1 VALLGIAHTW
11 FGWAPLAWCFGGNGE
26 THLMSFELSQLFLI
40 SFGYLMLLFGIA
52 HVTERGLIP
61 ERLIRHP
68 LTYVLSL
75 GVFASAW
82 AIYGVVGLAH
92 EYGYGFLSYYLGL
105 AGTFV
110 FAPLV
115 LLPILRITRRY
126 MHSSLADVLTFRYRS
141 QWAGSLITVFMVLA
155 ILPLLALQIQAVSD
169 TLHVLSADQNFV
181 FSNETRHNGLALIF
195 CLVIIV
201 FTISFGSRHLTAHER
216 HNGLVAAIAFESIVK
231 LVAIL
236 AVGYAAIFN
245 VFDGFAGLDQWLK
258 NNPEFVELLQQPS
271 KEDSSRSLLL
281 IFFSAAVAMPH
292 LFHMIFAEN
301 PNVKA
306 MQTAGWGVPL
316 FLLLMSLPILPI
328 MWAGFKLG
336 TFLPTEYFT
345 LAIGIELNSPYLATL
360 TFIGGL
366 SAASG
371 AMIVTT
377 LALASMCLK
386 HLILPVYRPS
396 TDRDIYRWL
405 LWIRRILILFI
416 ILTGYLFFL
425 FIVGR
430 EALSNLGLASFT
442 ATLQFL
448 PGILAALY
456 WQGANRYGFIT
467 GLIIGFS
474 VWFGFLM
481 LPLLSDFD
489 PIIFSK
495 LYFNYTYDDQW
506 SASTIVSLGLNA
518 AMLVIVSLLTHTSE
532 EELSAAEVC
541 STDDLNRP
549 TRRLLTVQ
557 NPSQMKEQLATA
569 LGTRTAQRE
578 VDRALHE
585 MQMNDTENRP
595 FALRRLRYRV
605 EANLSGLLGPS
616 VANDMVN
623 QLLPYETPT
632 DSVVSDDIN
641 LIEGQLESYKTHLT
655 GLAADLDNLRRYHRQ
670 TLQDLPVGVCSL
682 GQDREILM
690 WNHSIALFTGISTFE
705 VIGSYLLS
713 LPAPWG
719 KLLHDFI
726 IQSQAHIYKQRVET
740 DAGPRWVNLHKAQT
754 APGSDHQDG
763 RVIVLEDATEVQTLE
778 DELLHSERLA
788 SIGKLAAGVA
798 HEIGN
803 PVTGIACLAQNLRYD
818 TDNPQSLEAAKDILI
833 QTERISKI
841 VDTLVNFA
849 HTGPQF
855 PTYEQQ
861 PVHIKTCVD
870 EAINLLHLNKDAKP
884 VLFDNQ
890 CIDDCYAVGD
900 SQRMLQ
906 VFVNLLSN
914 ARDACPADSAITIDC
929 EMRDTQIHIN
939 VTDQGSGISK
949 EHQEQIFDP
958 FFTTK
963 EAGQGTGL
971 GLSLV
976 YSIVDGFD
984 GYISVE
990 SPISED
996 GTGTCF
1002 TLRLNQYR
1010 QSN

>member
-1 VALLGIAHTW
+1 M
-11 FGWAPLAWCFGGNGE
+11 N
-26 THLMSFELSQLFLI
+26 FELYQLFLI
-40 SFGYLMLLFGIA
+40 SFGYLLLLFGIA
-52 HVTERGLIP
+52 HVTERGMIS
-61 ERLIRHP
+61 ERIIRHP
-68 LTYVLSL
+68 LIYVLSL

-92 EYGYGFLSYYLGL
+92 EYGYGFLSYYLGM

-110 FAPLV
+110 FAPLL

-126 MHSSLADVLTFRYRS
+126 MHSSLADVLTYRYRS

-155 ILPLLALQIQAVSD
+155 IWPLLALQIQAISD
-169 TLHVLSADQNFV
+169 TLYVLSADDNFV

-201 FTISFGSRHLTAHER
+201 FTISFGSKHLTAHER
-216 HNGLVAAIAFESIVK
+216 HNGLVAAIAFESMVK
-231 LVAIL
+231 LIAIL
-236 AVGYAAIFN
+236 AVGYAAIYH
-245 VFDGFAGLDQWLK
+245 VFDGLSGLDQWLQ
-258 NNPEFVELLQQPS
+258 NNPKFVFLLNQPM

-306 MQTAGWGVPL
+306 MKIAAWGVPL
-316 FLLLMSLPILPI
+316 FLMLMSLPILPI
-328 MWAGFKLG
+328 LWAGFKLG

-345 LAIGIELNSPYLATL
+345 LAIGIELDSPFLATL

-386 HLILPVYRPS
+386 HLILPIYRPG
-396 TDRDIYRWL
+396 THRDIYRWL
-405 LWIRRILILFI
+405 LWIRRILIIFI

-430 EALSNLGLASFT
+430 EALSDLGLASFT

-448 PGILAALY
+448 PGILAAIY
-456 WQGANRYGFIT
+456 WQGANRYGFIS
-467 GLIIGFS
+467 GLIVGFL
-474 VWFGFLM
+474 VWFVILL

-489 PIIFSK
+489 PITLSK
-495 LYFNYTYDDQW
+495 LYFNYTYDDRW

-518 AMLVIVSLLTHTSE
+518 AILVIISLITPTSE
-532 EELSAAEVC
+532 EERSAAEVC
-541 STDDLNRP
+541 SSDDLNRP
-549 TRRLLTVQ
+549 TRRPLTVQ

-578 VDRALHE
+578 VDRALRE
-585 MQMNDTENRP
+585 MQMSDTEIRP

-605 EANLSGLLGPS
+605 EANLSGLLGPA

-623 QLLPYETPT
+623 QLLPYATPT
-632 DSVVSDDIN
+632 DNTDNTASDDIN

-682 GQDREILM
+682 GQDQEILM
-690 WNHSIALFTGISTFE
+690 WNHSISQFTGINTFD
-705 VIGSYLLS
+705 VIGSHLLK
-713 LPAPWG
+713 LPDPWG
-719 KLLHDFI
+719 KLLNDFI
-726 IQSQAHIYKQRVET
+726 NQPQAHIYKQRVDT
-740 DAGPRWVNLHKAQT
+740 YGATQWVNLHKTQT
-754 APGSDHQDG
+754 ATGSEDG
-763 RVIVLEDATEVQTLE
+763 RVVVLEDATDVQMLE

-818 TDNPQSLEAAKDILI
+818 TENPHSLEAAEEILI
-833 QTERISKI
+833 QTNRISKI
-841 VDTLVNFA
+841 VTTLVNFA
-849 HTGPQF
+849 HTGSQNSF
-855 PTYEQQ
+855 HKLQ
-861 PVHIKTCVD
+861 PVHIKPCID
-870 EAINLLHLNKDAKP
+870 EAINLLLLNKDAKS
-884 VLFDNQ
+884 VVFDNQ
-890 CIDDCYAVGD
+890 SLDDCYAVGD
-900 SQRMLQ
+900 SQQMLQ

-914 ARDACPADSAITIDC
+914 ARDASPTNSTITIDSKSH
-929 EMRDTQIHIN
+929 DYQVHIN

-949 EHQEQIFDP
+949 GHQEQIFDP

-976 YSIVDGFD
+976 YSIIDNFD

-990 SPISED
+990 SPITD
-996 GTGTCF
+996 DNTGTRF
-1002 TLRLNQYR
+1002 TLRLNQS
-1010 QSN
+1010 QPSNENPIKL

>member
-1 VALLGIAHTW
+1 
-11 FGWAPLAWCFGGNGE
+11 
-26 THLMSFELSQLFLI
+26 MSFELSQLFII
-40 SFGYLMLLFGIA
+40 SFGYLTLLFGIA
-52 HVTERGLIP
+52 HITERGLIP

-82 AIYGVVGLAH
+82 AVYGVVGLAH
-92 EYGYGFLSYYLGL
+92 QYGYGFLSYYLGL

-126 MHSSLADVLTFRYRS
+126 LHSSLADLLTFRYRS
-141 QWAGSLITVFMVLA
+141 QWAGSLITVFLVLA

-169 TLHVLSADQNFV
+169 TLHVLSANQDFV
-181 FSNETRHNGLALIF
+181 FSDQTRHNGLALIF

-216 HNGLVAAIAFESIVK
+216 HNGLVAAIAFETAIK
-231 LVAIL
+231 LLAML
-236 AVGYAAIFN
+236 AVGLTAIYG
-245 VFDGFAGLDQWLK
+245 VFGGFSELDQWLWD
-258 NNPEFVELLQQPS
+258 NPEFIALLNQPA
-271 KEDSSRSLLL
+271 KEDPSRSLLL

-301 PNVKA
+301 PNVRA
-306 MQTAGWGVPL
+306 MKTAAWGVPL
-316 FLLLMSLPILPI
+316 LLLLMSLPVLPI
-328 MWAGFKLG
+328 LWAGFKLG

-345 LAIGIELNSPYLATL
+345 LAISIELDSAWLATL

-386 HLILPVYRPS
+386 HLILPIYRPS

-405 LWIRRILILFI
+405 LWIRRTLIIFI

-442 ATLQFL
+442 ATLQLL
-448 PGILAALY
+448 PGVIAALY
-456 WQGANRYGFIT
+456 WQGANRYGFIA
-467 GLIIGFS
+467 GLFVGFA
-474 VWFGFLM
+474 VWFVVLM
-481 LPLLSDFD
+481 LPLLSHFD
-489 PIIFSK
+489 PITFSE
-495 LYFNYTYDDQW
+495 LYFNYTYDDRW

-518 AMLVIVSLLTHTSE
+518 TTLVIVSLLTRTSE
-532 EELSAAEVC
+532 EERIAAEVC
-541 STDDLNRP
+541 ATDDLNRP

-557 NPSQMKEQLATA
+557 NPLQMKEQLATA
-569 LGTRTAQRE
+569 LGSRTAQRE
-578 VDRALHE
+578 VDRALYE
-585 MQMNDTENRP
+585 LQMTDMENRP
-595 FALRRLRYRV
+595 FALRRLRHRV

-616 VANDMVN
+616 VANDMIN
-623 QLLPYETPT
+623 KLLPYETP
-632 DSVVSDDIN
+632 SNSKVSEDIN

-690 WNHSIALFTGISTFE
+690 WNHSIAQFTGISTFE
-705 VIGSYLLS
+705 VIGSYLTN

-719 KLLHDFI
+719 KLLSDFI
-726 IQSQAHIYKQRVET
+726 DQPQAHVYKQRVET
-740 DAGPRWVNLHKAQT
+740 EGSPRWINLHKSQT
-754 APGSDHQDG
+754 APGSAHQDG
-763 RVIVLEDATEVQTLE
+763 RVIVLEDATDVQVLE

-818 TDNPQSLEAAKDILI
+818 TDNPESLETAREILI

-849 HTGPQF
+849 HTGSQNST
-855 PTYEQQ
+855 PTKQ
-861 PVHIKTCVD
+861 PVHIKPCVD
-870 EAINLLHLNKDAKP
+870 EAINLLHLNKDAKQ
-884 VLFDNQ
+884 VIFDNQ
-890 CIDDCYAVGD
+890 CDENCYAMGD

-914 ARDACPADSAITIDC
+914 ARDASPPNGAITIDS
-929 EMRDTQIHIN
+929 EIRNSQVHIN
-939 VTDQGSGISK
+939 VKDQGSGISK

-976 YSIVDGFD
+976 YSIIDGFD

-990 SPISED
+990 SPIEED

-1002 TLRLNQYR
+1002 TLRLNQCPE
-1010 QSN
+1010 QEGLTDN